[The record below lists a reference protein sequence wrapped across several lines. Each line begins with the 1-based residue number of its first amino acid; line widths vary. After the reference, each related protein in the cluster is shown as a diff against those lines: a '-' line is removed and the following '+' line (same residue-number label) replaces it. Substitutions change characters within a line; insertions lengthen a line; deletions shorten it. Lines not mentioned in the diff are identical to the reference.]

1 MTMKMKKRRS
11 VALSIVGGAAL
22 LAVGFL
28 VVGSIPE
35 VVRYMRIRRM

>member
-1 MTMKMKKRRS
+1 MKLKMKKHRS

-28 VVGSIPE
+28 VAGSIPE
-35 VVRYMRIRRM
+35 LVRYLRIRRM